1 MCTSKPTKLN
11 IPAIAT
17 DILHNKTAN
26 KDKIKRY
33 VFTLIPNDNNVRS
46 SNPNKSHACVKKVR
60 LLKLAQYKSLKEIH
74 HSMNIK

>member
-1 MCTSKPTKLN
+1 MCIRDRCGTSKPTKLN

-46 SNPNKSHACVKKVR
+46 SNPNKSHACVKKS
-60 LLKLAQYKSLKEIH
+60 KI
-74 HSMNIK
+74 IKIGTI